1 MKKFLSIILSI
12 LIIIPCNI
20 ALVSNVYELGNDI
33 ITKEEAYQ
41 FASEIKE
48 MNTSEYDV
56 SSRLI
61 VSANKDIDYM
71 NAVDVATGIEGLYV
85 LQFPDSQSASKAYDY
100 YDSLSYVNY
109 VEYDAETE
117 NALCSTDTEENY
129 DFTPNCYSTIYQNLD
144 DAIKLLEKEGVATP
158 EIRVGVLDSGIA
170 KTQFTKDRIDG
181 GYTYLED
188 HSTDGTQDSQGH
200 GTLVAGTIILNTLDY
215 VRLYSYQIYDGPGT
229 GSITRAIS
237 AIYLAV
243 SENCKII
250 NCSFLFKNGKRSSAM
265 IEAVDYA
272 TTQGTIVVC
281 GAGNDSQNIGE
292 YWYPAILKNSIT
304 VGSVSS
310 NKKIATSSNFGEAV
324 DIYSFGVYV
333 NSYDNSGGCVTYSG
347 TSAASPMLC
356 SICALLVTAKPDIT
370 VDEIKQLLHETGYS
384 FNEENQSGKDRIIA
398 DAYGCVKKLLG
409 TELEQVDLDYS
420 VTKNETTGYS
430 DVTFSSNDE
439 NVKIYYELGLGSFPC
454 VPYKEMTGSS
464 QYEYNLGETI
474 NLSKWQ
480 NITVAA
486 YAPGKEKKILTF
498 SAPAYIYESG
508 YRLTK
513 ASTTQQYNK
522 IDRCQFI
529 DQKVIEVPE
538 TINGVE
544 VQEIGKWCFAG
555 NKSVETI
562 ILPDTVKQIDYYA
575 FTNCP
580 NLKTVIA
587 PGVDTCDMYAFYD
600 CKSLTNVEM
609 PNLTYANTGMFKN
622 CCSLSN
628 LDIGTLTMIC
638 NHAFYCCENL
648 TFLDVSDEVTS
659 FCCNTFF
666 NCSSLTV
673 KVVNGSFMESY
684 AKEYGINIGEK
695 AVECQHTNILAT
707 KKVAPTCT
715 EKGYTVYECADCG
728 YTVTQYTDKLGHTYA
743 TVMYEPTCAEAGYTK
758 YTCLNCG
765 YSYIADYNYS
775 YADHQF
781 DISVLKEPTAVNR
794 GASVCCCLNCGYE
807 EYKPI
812 PALYDFNEDLYIN
825 AKDYAILLH
834 NINGYD
840 YNNEY
845 NCDLNDDGILDKG
858 DLDKFK
864 YEFENNYSSTNN

>member
-1 MKKFLSIILSI
+1 MKKIIPIILSI

-20 ALVSNVYELGNDI
+20 ALASNGYELGNDK
-33 ITKEEAYQ
+33 ITQEEVQQ
-41 FASEIKE
+41 FANEIKE
-48 MNTSEYDV
+48 MNTSKYDA

-61 VSANKDIDYM
+61 VSADKDIDCL

-85 LQFPDSQSASKAYDY
+85 LQFPNAETASKAYVY

-117 NALCSTDTEENY
+117 NALCSTDTEEKY
-129 DFTPNCYSTIYQNLD
+129 DFTPNCYSTINQNID

-158 EIRVGVLDSGIA
+158 DIRVGVLDSGIA
-170 KTQFTKDRIDG
+170 KTKITERRLDG
-181 GYTYLED
+181 GYSYLED
-188 HSTDGTQDSQGH
+188 HSTDGTQDGQGH

-215 VRLYSYQIYDGPGT
+215 VRLYSYQIFDGPGT

-243 SENCKII
+243 SDNCKII

-333 NSYDNSGGCVTYSG
+333 NSYDNSGGFVTYSG

-370 VDEIKQLLHETGYS
+370 VDEIKQLLLETGYS

-398 DAYGCVKKLLG
+398 DAYACVKKLLG

-420 VTKNETTGYS
+420 VTKNEATGYS
-430 DVTFSSNDE
+430 DVSFSSNDE

-474 NLSKWQ
+474 NLSKWK

-486 YAPGKEKKILTF
+486 YAPSKEKKILTF

-508 YRLTK
+508 YRLTE
-513 ASTTQQYNK
+513 ASATQEYNK

-538 TINGVE
+538 TIDGVE

-587 PGVDTCDMYAFYD
+587 PGVDTCGMYAFYD

-609 PNLTYANTGMFKN
+609 PNLTYANTGLFKN
-622 CCSLSN
+622 CISLEAAK
-628 LDIGTLTMIC
+628 LGTLTEID
-638 NHAFYCCENL
+638 NHAFYGCENL
-648 TFLDVSDEVTS
+648 KLVKTTDDDIS
-659 FCCNTFF
+659 FAINTFKDCNDLTIYTPKESAMETYAMENNIPLLGDVQAMGGSIRVTDAGMRF
-666 NCSSLTV
+666 GFWYNGEKNENIEEYGFVYNSGKTDDLTV
-673 KVVNGSFMESY
+673 DNSSKLVANNRIDHGDYTTYNLVF
-684 AKEYGINIGEK
+684 
-695 AVECQHTNILAT
+695 TN
-707 KKVAPTCT
+707 VP
-715 EKGYTVYECADCG
+715 
-728 YTVTQYTDKLGHTYA
+728 YTDKAFSQMISAKAYIKIGGEYFYSD
-743 TVMYEPTCAEAGYTK
+743 TVQHSYNSIANAVLEDTSIDENTK
-758 YTCLNCG
+758 K
-765 YSYIADYNYS
+765 
-775 YADHQF
+775 
-781 DISVLKEPTAVNR
+781 SVQN
-794 GASVCCCLNCGYE
+794 
-807 EYKPI
+807 
-812 PALYDFNEDLYIN
+812 
-825 AKDYAILLH
+825 
-834 NINGYD
+834 
-840 YNNEY
+840 
-845 NCDLNDDGILDKG
+845 ILDKVA
-858 DLDKFK
+858 
-864 YEFENNYSSTNN
+864 